1 MRNIFKKAAAVLI
14 AAIMCTPLASM
25 AAETTPVVHERD
37 VKYDDNQCET
47 RIYTPV
53 YAPASVSAKAS
64 GNTFVVRA
72 EITKAPELVQI
83 QYSTDKN
90 FKKNVKTVTRKNKK
104 FIKSSF
110 NYYFVQSSINSSSAA
125 YGQKLK
131 TPKNSTNDA
140 INIIYLA
147 KSKAAAIKTIRSSS
161 FIAKARKK
169 EMAYDSFR
177 IKGVRSPKKC
187 YVRIRS
193 VYHAVNGKTRYSA
206 WKTVKVK

>member
-14 AAIMCTPLASM
+14 AAVMCTPLASM

-37 VKYDDNQCET
+37 VKNDDGVET

-104 FIKSSF
+104 FIKSSC
-110 NYYFVQSSINSSSAA
+110 NYYFVQSSVNSSSAA

-193 VYHAVNGKTRYSA
+193 VYHAVNGKTRHSA
-206 WKTVKVK
+206 WKIVKVK

>member
-14 AAIMCTPLASM
+14 AAVMCTPLASM

-37 VKYDDNQCET
+37 VKNDDVVET

-131 TPKNSTNDA
+131 TPKISTNDA
-140 INIIYLA
+140 INIMYLA